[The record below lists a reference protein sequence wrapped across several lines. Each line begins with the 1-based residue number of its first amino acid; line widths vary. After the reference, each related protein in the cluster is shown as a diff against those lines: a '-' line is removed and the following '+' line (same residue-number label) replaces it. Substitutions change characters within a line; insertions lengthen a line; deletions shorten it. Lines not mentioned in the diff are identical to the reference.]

1 MYSTT
6 ALQGGRQD
14 FEIRWAK
21 KKFPRR
27 GFFPEI
33 FLNFYIEILKYWGIL
48 SPKTSF
54 EGQSRAFR
62 TYIYYLYNFR
72 GEAGQNIGGAMA
84 PLAPPLPPSLPN
96 IILCFKNHVYFH
108 WMNEFN
114 VFLFKIHRTFMNTIT
129 ERVEEIK

>member
-48 SPKTSF
+48 SPEITF
-54 EGQSRAFR
+54 EGQSRAFK
-62 TYIYYLYNFR
+62 TYINYLQNFR
-72 GEAGQNIGGAMA
+72 GEAGQNIGGGHG
-84 PLAPPLPPSLPN
+84 PPGPPSNYLPAADKVDLKSEN
-96 IILCFKNHVYFH
+96 SLK
-108 WMNEFN
+108 
-114 VFLFKIHRTFMNTIT
+114 
-129 ERVEEIK
+129 EEKVA